1 MVQDYREYLDKVLI
15 SEEQIQ
21 KRVKELGS
29 QISRDYAGQELLIV
43 CILRG
48 GVMFTTDLIRQIDV
62 PLAIEFMGV
71 SSYGT
76 GVRQSE
82 GEVRITLDLNTSVT
96 GKNILI
102 VEDIID
108 SGHTLSS
115 VIEILQTRNPK
126 SVYICTLLDKF
137 ERREVDVPIR
147 YCGFQIKNEFVFG
160 YGLDMDEY
168 YRNLP
173 FVGTVNLDKYEPPHG

>member
-1 MVQDYREYLDKVLI
+1 MVQDYREYLDKVLV

-62 PLAIEFMGV
+62 PLAIEFMAV

-76 GVRQSE
+76 GARSSQ
-82 GEVRITLDLNTSVT
+82 GDVRITLDLNT
-96 GKNILI
+96 NIKGRHVVI

-108 SGHTLSS
+108 SGHTLAS
-115 VIEILQTRNPK
+115 VIDMLKTREPA
-126 SVYICTLLDKF
+126 SLFICTLLDKF

-147 YCGFQIKNEFVFG
+147 YCGFKIQNEFVFG

-173 FVGTVNLDKYEPPHG
+173 FIATVDLEKYESPTG